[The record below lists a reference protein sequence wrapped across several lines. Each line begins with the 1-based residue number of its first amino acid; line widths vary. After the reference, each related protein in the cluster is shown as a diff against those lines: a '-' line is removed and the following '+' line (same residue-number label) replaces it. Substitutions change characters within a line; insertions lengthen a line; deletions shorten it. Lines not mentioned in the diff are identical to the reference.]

1 MENQK
6 FKVQIETGEIKI
18 AELITVVFIDGKE
31 YAVYMLEND
40 QGTIDILADYVV
52 KDKDGFDTLV
62 AIDNEEDRRKV
73 AEFISD
79 LLS

>member
-18 AELITVVFIDGKE
+18 AELITVVFIDGKK